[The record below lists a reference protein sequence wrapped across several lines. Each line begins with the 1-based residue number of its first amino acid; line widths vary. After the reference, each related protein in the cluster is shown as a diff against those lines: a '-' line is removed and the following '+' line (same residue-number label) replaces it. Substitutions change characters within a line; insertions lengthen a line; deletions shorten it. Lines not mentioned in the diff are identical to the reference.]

1 MKMDK
6 LKPALGSVKKR
17 KRVGRGPGSGSG
29 KTASK
34 GHKGQNARKGGGV
47 RPGFE
52 GGQTPLFRRLP
63 KRGFKNSRFEVRYNV
78 INVSFLNQ
86 FENDEVIDRKKLEDH
101 GLLSQRKL
109 KVKILGDGDLE
120 KKLEI
125 HADKFSKSAI
135 EKIEKAGGKAIVN
148 EKNKEE

>member
-1 MKMDK
+1 MENM
-6 LKPALGSVKKR
+6 KPASGSVRKR
-17 KRVGRGPGSGSG
+17 KRIGRGPGSGTG
-29 KTASK
+29 KTAAK

-63 KRGFKNSRFEVRYNV
+63 KRGFKNSRFSVSYNEV
-78 INVSFLNQ
+78 NVSYLNN
-86 FENDEVIDRKKLEDH
+86 FDDNEVVNKEKLEKC
-101 GLLSQRKL
+101 GLLSNKRLQ
-109 KVKILGDGDLE
+109 VKILGNGELT

-135 EKIEKAGGKAIVN
+135 EKIEKAGGKAVTT
-148 EKNKEE
+148 EKSKEE